1 VLVTAPVIL
10 VNGGSGLVKLV
21 LLRGLKRL
29 GFDVRR
35 PEEDDHDGAG
45 PVNGGERHLV
55 VRLLHR
61 VRFPLHDHCR
71 KNLRWSDSQV
81 LVRFVL
87 LQALLTP
94 LLLGVLVKVR

>member
-1 VLVTAPVIL
+1 MIL
-10 VNGGSGLVKLV
+10 INGGSGLVKLV

-35 PEEDDHDGAG
+35 PEENGAADGAG
-45 PVNGGERHLV
+45 NTAGRGSDRHFF

-61 VRFPLHDHCR
+61 IRFPLHDHCR
-71 KNLRWSDSQV
+71 KNLQWSDSQV

-87 LQALLTP
+87 LQAILTP